1 MSTHESGSTH
11 EAGCPH
17 GSGGTPGSGRDD
29 ADRQYRP
36 HVLVGVDGSEDG
48 LRAVAFAA
56 RTALARDIDLLLVHA
71 VDDAVLAGT
80 WGVVYDPSSLEAAA
94 GEVLQEATAHA
105 GEVGL
110 TAERIHTEVVLG
122 NAAAVLAKLAK
133 DAELLVIGRRAI
145 SGLERMFVGSTSVS
159 LASTAS
165 CPVVVISNAANPT
178 ATGGSGV
185 VAVGVECDKHSTHT
199 LRAAFEEAAR
209 RGARVLAMTVQST
222 VPPGMFG
229 GYRLTNDAETEMKR
243 AAELQLAD
251 LVSRVAAEF
260 PGVEHDQRVILGH
273 PVEQLIATSSEVDL
287 LVLGMRPPS
296 AIGFSIGGVTRAVLA
311 HAKSPL
317 LIVH

>member
-1 MSTHESGSTH
+1 MSTHESGTH
-11 EAGCPH
+11 SEAAPAGEL
-17 GSGGTPGSGRDD
+17 
-29 ADRQYRP
+29 RP

-48 LRAVAFAA
+48 LRAVAYAV
-56 RTALARDIDLLLVHA
+56 RTAVGREIDLLLVHA

-94 GEVLQEATAHA
+94 GEVLSEATAHA
-105 GEVGL
+105 TEIGMP
-110 TAERIHTEVVLG
+110 ADRIHTEVVLG

-165 CPVVVISNAANPT
+165 CPVVVISNAANPS
-178 ATGGSGV
+178 ATGDRGV
-185 VAVGVECDKHSTHT
+185 IAVGVECDKHSTLT
-199 LRAAFEEAAR
+199 LRAGFEEAQR
-209 RGARVLAMTVQST
+209 RGASVLAMTVQSN

-229 GYRLTNDAETEMKR
+229 GYRLTNDAEAEMKR

-251 LVSRVAAEF
+251 LVSSVAQDF
-260 PGVEHDQRVILGH
+260 PEVDHDLRVILGH

-296 AIGFSIGGVTRAVLA
+296 VIGFSIGGVTRAVLA

-317 LIVH
+317 MVVH